1 MPLTRCRVAPTRFRH
16 EREKLLIVFVERSS
30 GEKHLL
36 CRREM
41 PPAGREIGDARMS
54 AFVAAMVPLAA
65 AEIKES

>member
-1 MPLTRCRVAPTRFRH
+1 MLD
-16 EREKLLIVFVERSS
+16 
-30 GEKHLL
+30 LL